1 VAKQDTAG
9 KRRAVRA
16 PRRTIAES
24 EYIGVPVILDAE
36 DIALAHLQAHLRET
50 ETIQAS
56 PRPGGGAV
64 IRVTVRLPAPLA
76 TRLKTRA
83 RRDGVPVSDLVAR
96 ALDRFLRS
104 A

>member
-1 VAKQDTAG
+1 VAKQDAAG

-16 PRRTIAES
+16 PRRTTAMS

-36 DIALAHLQAHLRET
+36 DIALARLQAHLRET
-50 ETIQAS
+50 ETIQPS
-56 PRPGGGAV
+56 PRPGGAV
-64 IRVTVRLPAPLA
+64 TRVTIRLPAPLA

-83 RRDGVPVSDLVAR
+83 RRDGVPISDLVAR
-96 ALDRFLRS
+96 ALDRFFRS